1 MVGETATRVL
11 DLINELSHGN
21 FIDKMT
27 KQWLAQTPT
36 MPQILIFYTLTRIQK
51 PTPVGCDIKCHLR
64 VHINNVSGQA
74 EIMHL
79 GKRKFVTSANNPE
92 IRGKKPRT
100 RRKQ

>member
-36 MPQILIFYTLTRIQK
+36 MPQILIFYNLTRIQK
-51 PTPVGCDIKCHLR
+51 PTLVGRPITMGCD
-64 VHINNVSGQA
+64 GQTKK
-74 EIMHL
+74 L
-79 GKRKFVTSANNPE
+79 SCFVDKILQPIA
-92 IRGKKPRT
+92 
-100 RRKQ
+100 QQQL